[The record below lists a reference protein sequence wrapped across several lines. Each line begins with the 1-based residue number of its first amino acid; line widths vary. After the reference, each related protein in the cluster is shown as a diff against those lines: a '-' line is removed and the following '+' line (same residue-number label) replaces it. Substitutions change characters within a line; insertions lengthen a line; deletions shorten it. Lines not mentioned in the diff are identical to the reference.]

1 MGCGAKCLKVILI
14 IVNVIFFLA
23 GAAVLGAGLWVRFDP
38 NLEKFSGLGTEFEE
52 IKDALNLAAYILI
65 AFGAFT
71 FVVGFCGCCG
81 AMRESKCLLGTYIL
95 LVLIVLGAEIGGGV
109 YGYINKDE
117 LLTEFD
123 KVATTYLTTKYGR
136 KGNGDGDEAWNVV
149 MQAFKCCGVHGAAD
163 FKNYNSTPG
172 ASVPDSC
179 CVLNKEETKVVNTF
193 ECQKEAKNGVKTK
206 TASLYGVGCLDE
218 VKRLINQNMTLLIG
232 VGAGV
237 AGFELLVVIMA
248 IGFCCS
254 MKDDD

>member
-1 MGCGAKCLKVILI
+1 MINLISDPFMVI
-14 IVNVIFFLA
+14 
-23 GAAVLGAGLWVRFDP
+23 
-38 NLEKFSGLGTEFEE
+38 
-52 IKDALNLAAYILI
+52 LNLAKTKL
-65 AFGAFT
+65 T
-71 FVVGFCGCCG
+71 FLN
-81 AMRESKCLLGTYIL
+81 LL
-95 LVLIVLGAEIGGGV
+95 
-109 YGYINKDE
+109 
-117 LLTEFD
+117 
-123 KVATTYLTTKYGR
+123 
-136 KGNGDGDEAWNVV
+136 
-149 MQAFKCCGVHGAAD
+149 QFKCCGVHGAAD

-179 CVLNKEETKVVNTF
+179 CVLNKEETVVNKS